1 MRHPCRRQSSAV
13 FREALRLGSLLLLL
27 LVAGRARAD
36 QPPLVATA
44 PFDGREQ
51 LHPPK
56 KPIEPSFTA
65 SVVYEALES
74 KSAGRPYRLLAP
86 DLWTGMARVKH
97 QGQTADVPG
106 MARLLGARLVL
117 SGYVEATGSKKGK
130 PYRLFIWVYSADGVQ
145 LGKRS
150 FDLDRSLLQP
160 AAFADKAAAIQQ
172 LIEQALPQ
180 TISGGHEVA
189 VSPTSLS
196 PAHSVASPTAAASP
210 SPAQAEPVEELPTVM
225 KPGSALAPPVV
236 GSNLPQRTGQ
246 ITQYEDSEEV
256 QFDPN
261 KPRQSLVPLS
271 PEARDMLERR
281 PPWQAALELGA
292 GYVYSTRLLQ
302 NEGSDLRFGRSGT
315 HGMVLL
321 GELHPLALL
330 PSSGAWLSGLGLR
343 AQVVLPFWSDIAHVR
358 EPGQPPSGTYTAS
371 ELRYDVALR
380 AHVNPWNLERRPDV
394 ALELLYGEHSF
405 QTAAKSNIDY
415 LRIPPAS
422 YRYVGGALHVRLFL
436 TRRFSIAAGG
446 TLAKHLSL
454 GLQTRPG
461 IDDGSMTAARDK
473 NGFLSYGPGSGYQ
486 WRVEATT
493 QVNVYRGL
501 TLGARFFFEQNRLSF
516 EGNGNILTT
525 SAQPVTSAKDEYL
538 GVMATVGYT
547 YQPRLFR

>member
-1 MRHPCRRQSSAV
+1 VVVLR
-13 FREALRLGSLLLLL
+13 ALCLGSLLLLV

-36 QPPLVATA
+36 QLPLVATA

-65 SVVYEALES
+65 SVVYEALAV
-74 KSAGRPYRLLAP
+74 KSVGRPYRVLAP

-97 QGQTADVPG
+97 QGQTADVRG

-130 PYRLFIWVYSADGVQ
+130 PYRLSVWVYSADGVQ
-145 LGKRS
+145 LGKQS

-172 LIEQALPQ
+172 LIEQALLQ
-180 TISGGHEVA
+180 TVSGGQEVA
-189 VSPTSLS
+189 VSAPSLPKALPS
-196 PAHSVASPTAAASP
+196 QTSPTVTASP
-210 SPAQAEPVEELPTVM
+210 SPVQIEPVEELPTVM

-281 PPWQAALELGA
+281 PPWQSALELGV

-343 AQVVLPFWSDIAHVR
+343 AQVVLPFWADIAHVR
-358 EPGQPPSGTYTAS
+358 EPGQPASGTYTAS

-394 ALELLYGEHSF
+394 ALELLYGEHTF

-461 IDDGSMTAARDK
+461 IEDGSMTAARDK
-473 NGFLSYGPGSGYQ
+473 NGFLSYGPGSGFQ
-486 WRVEATT
+486 WRFEATT

-501 TLGARFFFEQNRLSF
+501 TFGARFFLEQNRLSF

>member
-1 MRHPCRRQSSAV
+1 MLHECRRQTPLV
-13 FREALRLGSLLLLL
+13 RLRALWLGFL
-27 LVAGRARAD
+27 LVLVLCAGRAFAEK
-36 QPPLVATA
+36 PPLVATA

-65 SVVYEALES
+65 SVVYDVLQA

-97 QGQTADVPG
+97 QGQSADVAG

-130 PYRLFIWVYSADGVQ
+130 PYRLSVWVYSAEGVQ
-145 LGKRS
+145 LGKQS

-160 AAFADKAAAIQQ
+160 AGFADQAAAILR
-172 LIEQALPQ
+172 LIEQALLQ
-180 TISGGHEVA
+180 TISGGHESA
-189 VSPTSLS
+189 LSQTSLPKDS
-196 PAHSVASPTAAASP
+196 ASAPGTSAPAVV
-210 SPAQAEPVEELPTVM
+210 EPIEEPPTVI
-225 KPGSALAPPVV
+225 KPGSALVPPVV
-236 GSNLPQRTGQ
+236 GTNLPQRQGQ
-246 ITQYEDSEEV
+246 IAQYEDSEAV

-261 KPRQSLVPLS
+261 KPKQSLVPLS

-281 PPWQAALELGA
+281 PPWQSALELGA

-330 PSSGAWLSGLGLR
+330 PSSGAWLSGIGLR

-358 EPGQPPSGTYTAS
+358 EPGQPPSGSYTAS

-380 AHVNPWNLERRPDV
+380 AHINPWNLERRPDF

-422 YRYVGGALHVRLFL
+422 YRYVGGALHIRLFL
-436 TRRFSIAAGG
+436 SRRVSLTAGG

-461 IDDGSMTAARDK
+461 IDDGSMIAARDK

-486 WRVEATT
+486 WRIEAAT
-493 QVNVYRGL
+493 QVHVYRGL
-501 TLGARFFFEQNRLSF
+501 TLGTRFFFEQNRLSF

-525 SAQPVTSAKDEYL
+525 SAQPVTAAKDEYL
-538 GVMATVGYT
+538 GVMATIGYS

>member
-1 MRHPCRRQSSAV
+1 MLHESRRQTPLV
-13 FREALRLGSLLLLL
+13 RLRALWLGSLLLLVL
-27 LVAGRARAD
+27 WAGRALAD

-65 SVVYEALES
+65 SVVYEALEA
-74 KSAGRPYRLLAP
+74 KIAGRPYRLLAP

-97 QGQTADVPG
+97 QGQTSDVAG

-130 PYRLFIWVYSADGVQ
+130 PYRLYIWVYSAEGVQ

-150 FDLDRSLLQP
+150 FDLERSLLQP
-160 AAFADKAAAIQQ
+160 AAFGDKAAAIQQ
-172 LIEQALPQ
+172 LIEQALLQ
-180 TISGGHEVA
+180 TISGGRD
-189 VSPTSLS
+189 SSMS
-196 PAHSVASPTAAASP
+196 QTALPSAQPMPPSSP
-210 SPAQAEPVEELPTVM
+210 SQSAAEPVEELPTVT
-225 KPGSALAPPVV
+225 KPGSALVPPMV
-236 GSNLPQRTGQ
+236 GSNLPQRKGQ
-246 ITQYEDSEEV
+246 VAQYEDSEEV

-422 YRYVGGALHVRLFL
+422 YRYVGGALHVRMFL
-436 TRRFSIAAGG
+436 TRRLSLSAGG
-446 TLAKHLSL
+446 TLAKLLSL

-501 TLGARFFFEQNRLSF
+501 LLGARFFFEQNRLSF
-516 EGNGNILTT
+516 EGSGNILTR
-525 SAQPVTSAKDEYL
+525 SAQPVTSAQDEYL